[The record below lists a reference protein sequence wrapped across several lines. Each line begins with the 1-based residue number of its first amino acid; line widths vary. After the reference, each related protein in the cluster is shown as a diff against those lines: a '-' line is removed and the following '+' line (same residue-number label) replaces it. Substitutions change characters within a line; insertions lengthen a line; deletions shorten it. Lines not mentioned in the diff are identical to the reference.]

1 MTNTVGATTAFSISK
16 AAAMRSASG
25 YPRKKSLR
33 FGAPFLPR
41 SPLEYA
47 RMLSEKMR
55 KHDVKCFLVN
65 TGWVGGGFGVG
76 ARMNLE
82 YTRAMVN
89 SAIAGDLDQV
99 ATSPHPIFHVAVP
112 TSCPGVPPE
121 ILDAR
126 GQWKDRAAYDRQ
138 AQNLD
143 GLFRK
148 NFEKFGEAAQEILG
162 AVHAAR

>member
-1 MTNTVGATTAFSISK
+1 
-16 AAAMRSASG
+16 
-25 YPRKKSLR
+25 
-33 FGAPFLPR
+33 
-41 SPLEYA
+41 
-47 RMLSEKMR
+47 MLSEKMR
-55 KHDVKCFLVN
+55 QHDVKCFLVN

-76 ARMNLE
+76 ERMNLK

-89 SAIAGDLDQV
+89 SAIAGELDQV
-99 ATSPHPIFHVAVP
+99 TAIPHPIFHVAVP
-112 TSCPGVPPE
+112 TSCPGVPPG

-126 GQWKDRAAYDRQ
+126 SQWKDRGAYDRQ

-162 AVHAAR
+162 AVPAAR